1 MYLGSHP
8 LYSESKFRPCCGE
21 GGKLLGLFLTVQ
33 LCASIRGQDTPA
45 WLQQGL
51 SHARAVGML

>member
-8 LYSESKFRPCCGE
+8 LYSESQFRPCCGE
-21 GGKLLGLFLTVQ
+21 GGKLLDLFLTVQ
-33 LCASIRGQDTPA
+33 LCAGTQDQDPPA
-45 WLQQGL
+45 WLQQGP